1 MASRIEKDRQRCR
14 SFFHVEFVRRLSHH
28 VGANEIKMMP
38 QSMPG
43 EPLFTERLR
52 LEYVDVSHAHALLA
66 YVARNHEHVRPW
78 MPTHQPETTISSDRS
93 TCSRFF
99 AAFCNRRCSAIRSM
113 RPARARA
120 VVRFAFD
127 ERPRCSK
134 DRICRRRI
142 CARLSLSQRC
152 LARRHSRFT
161 DERALAPGVKGGNRG
176 EVMTSARRV
185 LRDGLRAERDGRA
198 TVA

>member
-1 MASRIEKDRQRCR
+1 MPVFFSRRVRTEVVPSRRCERNQDDAAKHAWRAAIYGATSSRVRRRFACPRASRVCCSEPRARTPVDADASARDDDIVGSIDL
-14 SFFHVEFVRRLSHH
+14 LSILR
-28 VGANEIKMMP
+28 GIL
-38 QSMPG
+38 QSAMLG
-43 EPLFTERLR
+43 YSVDATREGRGYATEG
-52 LEYVDVSHAHALLA
+52 
-66 YVARNHEHVRPW
+66 
-78 MPTHQPETTISSDRS
+78 
-93 TCSRFF
+93 
-99 AAFCNRRCSAIRSM
+99 
-113 RPARARA
+113 ARA

-176 EVMTSARRV
+176 EAMTSARRA